1 MDIVK
6 EILRLKK
13 EKDALIVAH
22 NYQLPEVQDIADF
35 VGDSL
40 ELSRKVAG
48 MENKVV
54 VFCGVKFMAETAKIL
69 SPNKTVLLPRPDA
82 LCPMA
87 EMITA
92 EELRDF
98 KGEHPKAK
106 VVAYVNTNADVKAEA
121 DVCCTSANAVKV
133 IKNIEGEEILFV
145 PDRNLALWSARFADG
160 KKVIPWDGFCY
171 LHRRIRSEEVRE
183 AKRRHPD
190 ALVLAHPECDPE
202 VLDLADAVL
211 STSQMLKFARESD
224 AKRFIICTEVGLLH
238 RLKKENPQKEFL
250 VPRAL
255 MCRNM
260 KLTKLEDVYNS
271 LLYERYK
278 IELPEEIISR
288 ARMALE
294 KMLEYV

>member
-1 MDIVK
+1 MSLK
-6 EILRLKK
+6 EEILRLKE
-13 EKDALIVAH
+13 EKGALIVAH

-40 ELSRKVAG
+40 ELSRKTAEMG
-48 MENKVV
+48 NELV

-69 SPNKTVLLPRPDA
+69 SPKKTILLPRLDA

-92 EELRDF
+92 EELKDF
-98 KGEHPKAK
+98 KRNHPGAK

-133 IKNIEGEEILFV
+133 IKNIDCEEIIFV
-145 PDRNLALWSARFADG
+145 PDRNLALWSARFANG
-160 KKVIPWDGFCY
+160 KKVLPWDGYCY
-171 LHRRIRSEEVRE
+171 LHRRIKSEEVRE
-183 AKRRHPD
+183 AKKRHPT
-190 ALVLAHPECDPE
+190 ALVLAHPECDPD

-211 STSQMLKFARESD
+211 STSQMLRYARESE
-224 AKRFIICTEVGLLH
+224 AKKFIICTEMGLLH
-238 RLKKENPQKEFL
+238 RLKKENPSKEFL

-260 KLTKLEDVYNS
+260 KLTKLQDVYEA

-288 ARMALE
+288 SRKALD

>member
-1 MDIVK
+1 MELRE
-6 EILRLKK
+6 EILKLKE
-13 EKDALIVAH
+13 EKNALIVAH

-40 ELSRKVAG
+40 ELSRKVAQ
-48 MENKVV
+48 MENKIV

-69 SPNKTVLLPRPDA
+69 SPQKVVLLPRPDA
-82 LCPMA
+82 ICPMA
-87 EMITA
+87 EMVSA
-92 EELRDF
+92 EDIREWRRI
-98 KGEHPKAK
+98 HPRAK

-121 DVCCTSANAVKV
+121 DVCCTSANALKV
-133 IKNIEGEEILFV
+133 VRNIEGEEIIFV
-145 PDRNLALWSARFADG
+145 PEKNLALWSARFSDG
-160 KKVIPWDGFCY
+160 KKIHPWEGFCY
-171 LHRRIRSEEVRE
+171 VHKRIKAEEVRE
-183 AKRRHPD
+183 AKRKYPD

-211 STSQMLKFARESD
+211 STSGMLRYARESE

-238 RLKKENPQKEFL
+238 RLKKENPTKEFL

-260 KLTKLEDVYNS
+260 KLTTLQDVYFS

-278 IELPEEIISR
+278 IELPEDIISR
-288 ARMALE
+288 ARKSLE